1 MPYDPGNLYLAID
14 VSDERAMLA
23 TVSDRLGVI
32 DKRRVDAALG
42 NLLPELQIL
51 ADRAAAPILG
61 IGLASDTP
69 LPPELVWPWPSRQQ
83 RRAVCQ
89 LLGEAHAALKTDLI
103 LWSIG
108 EQLQGAALV
117 DAQPWLRAVDF
128 GHLTADPLG
137 PPCPCG
143 ARGCANQYASEAALQ
158 EYALQLAVK
167 TVQSSA
173 GPDAAALGEDL
184 RWRQAIGEP
193 QAERVAA
200 MAAQAIAAASRS
212 VMALLGIEH
221 IVLTARSPAIAAL
234 LLPAM
239 QKLLPNQV
247 FLAQLGED
255 ASLVGAARL
264 FGGLPPALPSNA

>member
-14 VSDERAMLA
+14 FSDDRAMLA

-32 DKRRVDAALG
+32 DKRRVDDAENMH
-42 NLLPELQIL
+42 NLLAELQIL
-51 ADRAAAPILG
+51 ADRAAGPILG
-61 IGLASDTP
+61 IAVASDSP
-69 LPPELVWPWPSRQQ
+69 MPPELAWPWPLRQQ
-83 RRAVCQ
+83 HRAVCQ
-89 LLGEAHAALKTDLI
+89 LLGEAHAAQRSDLI

-108 EQLQGAALV
+108 EQLQGAALI
-117 DAQPWLRAVDF
+117 DGQPWLRAVDF
-128 GHLTADPLG
+128 GHLTADALG

-143 ARGCANQYASEAALQ
+143 GRGCANLYASEAALQ

-167 TVQSSA
+167 TVQSSS

-212 VMALLGIEH
+212 PMVLLGIDQ
-221 IVLTARSPAIAAL
+221 IALAARSPAIAAL
-234 LLPAM
+234 VLPAL
-239 QKLLPNQV
+239 QTLLPNQV
-247 FLAQLGED
+247 FLAQLGEE

-264 FGGLPPALPSNA
+264 FGVDSSAAV